1 MLALTV
7 AIATAAPSVADTN
20 FGFDVGGYVDDNG
33 QRLNH
38 AKREAEAEPEAYSGY
53 RYYATTDYPDHTP
66 GNYWPRG

>member
-7 AIATAAPSVADTN
+7 AIVTAAPVADTN

-53 RYYATTDYPDHTP
+53 YATTDYPDHTP

>member
-20 FGFDVGGYVDDNG
+20 FGFGFGGYVDDSG

-38 AKREAEAEPEAYSGY
+38 AKREADAYSGY